1 MTRIHYAIGD
11 VHGRDDL
18 LKAMHARIVSD
29 REEKHPDKSATIVLV
44 GDYVDR
50 GPESAAVVDRL
61 MRGFDGFELICLMG
75 NHEAMLV
82 ECSGTD
88 KRQAWARWIHNGGDA
103 AIRSFGVQMRYGFFK
118 AQHLV
123 DAVGSKRLAWLRDLP
138 LYHQTEDYLFVHAG
152 ILPGK
157 RIEKQKEQ
165 DLLWIRHRFL
175 DSDKDHG
182 RLVIHG
188 HTPMRNPDVR
198 PNRIGID
205 TGAFVTGRLTAV
217 VLGEED
223 GPRFL
228 TVEGAPD
235 YRR

>member
-1 MTRIHYAIGD
+1 MTRIYYAIGD
-11 VHGRDDL
+11 IHGRDDL
-18 LKAMHARIVSD
+18 LKEMHARIASD
-29 REEKHPDKSATIVLV
+29 RDKHHPDKDATVVHI

-50 GPESAAVVDRL
+50 GPNSAAVVDRL
-61 MRGFDGFELICLMG
+61 MRGVDGFKQVNLLG
-75 NHEAMLV
+75 NHEAMLL
-82 ECSGTD
+82 ECSETD
-88 KRQAWARWIHNGGDA
+88 KRQAWSRWIHNGGDA
-103 AIRSFGVQMRYGFFK
+103 AIRSFGIEMRYGYFK
-118 AQHLV
+118 AQNLI
-123 DAVGSKRLAWLRDLP
+123 DAVGQRRLSFLRAMP
-138 LYHQTEDYLFVHAG
+138 LYHQTDDYLFVHAG

-157 RIEKQKEQ
+157 KIEKQKEQ

-175 DSDKDHG
+175 DSDRDHG

-188 HTPMRNPDVR
+188 HTPMRKPDVR

-217 VLGEED
+217 VLGED
-223 GPRFL
+223 RGPRFL

>member
-1 MTRIHYAIGD
+1 MTRTYYAIGD

-18 LKAMHARIVSD
+18 LAQMHARITSD
-29 REEKHPDKSATIVLV
+29 RKNHHPDDPATVVHI

-50 GPESAAVVDRL
+50 GPDSAAVVDRL
-61 MRGFDGFELICLMG
+61 MRGLDGFDAVCLKG
-75 NHEAMLV
+75 NHEAMLL
-82 ECSGTD
+82 ECAGTD
-88 KRQAWARWIHNGGDA
+88 KRPAWSRWIHNGGDA
-103 AIRSFGVQMRYGFFK
+103 TIRSFGVELRYGYFK
-118 AQHLV
+118 PQTLI
-123 DAVGSKRLAWLRDLP
+123 DGVGQERLSWLRDLP

-175 DSDKDHG
+175 DSDEDHG

-188 HTPMRNPDVR
+188 HTPMRKPDVR
-198 PNRIGID
+198 SNRIGID

-217 VLGEED
+217 VLGEEN

-228 TVEGAPD
+228 TVEGEPD